1 MNASK
6 DERDLGFSRRLGVL
20 VLAVLQLAGAVA
32 LPAAD
37 GVLDVERYGVPV
49 HVESPGSDD
58 CTPHHDHAFC
68 QVVRANALATPARV
82 STTIA
87 LGQPVGDFAEA
98 SSVPELRRSLRLL
111 QGSSGPRAPPSA

>member
-1 MNASK
+1 MNARK
-6 DERDLGFSRRLGVL
+6 HDGDPGFGRRLGVL

-68 QVVRANALATPARV
+68 QLVRANALATPARV
-82 STTIA
+82 PATVA
-87 LGQPVGDFAEA
+87 LGHPLGNLAEPF
-98 SSVPELRRSLRLL
+98 SVPELRRSHRLL